1 MFKVP
6 KLVLVTTLGAVA
18 VSSGL
23 FFSSPAQAR
32 DGCGRRWR
40 YSPYWGQCVPIARRY
55 ATPRFRRAGF
65 YWTAGGWRPR
75 RYHRRYRYYGPSF
88 GIFFP

>member
-6 KLVLVTTLGAVA
+6 KPVLVTTLGAVA

-23 FFSSPAQAR
+23 FFSSPAQA
-32 DGCGRRWR
+32 GT
-40 YSPYWGQCVPIARRY
+40 VVAARRY

-65 YWTAGGWRPR
+65 YWTAGGWRHR